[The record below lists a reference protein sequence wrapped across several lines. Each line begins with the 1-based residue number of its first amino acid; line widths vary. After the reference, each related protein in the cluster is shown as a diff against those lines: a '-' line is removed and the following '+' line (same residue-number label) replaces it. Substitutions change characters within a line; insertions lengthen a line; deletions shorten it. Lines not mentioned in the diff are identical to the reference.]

1 MTTTFTSSQ
10 VLFIALFVSH
20 LTIGVVQLP
29 MQIYVLW
36 KSQDPPC
43 SGIQLRRISCT
54 FPVCMSFTILFLIS
68 LERCLNVVH
77 NNYYKRVIT
86 NRSLIVTITLVTL
99 LSIVRTTID
108 TLLAINLEKRKLLK
122 LFIALTVYLGIFTII
137 AVVLNV
143 AFLRNVKQ

>member
-1 MTTTFTSSQ
+1 
-10 VLFIALFVSH
+10 
-20 LTIGVVQLP
+20 
-29 MQIYVLW
+29 
-36 KSQDPPC
+36 
-43 SGIQLRRISCT
+43 
-54 FPVCMSFTILFLIS
+54 MSFTILFLIS

-77 NNYYKRVIT
+77 NNYYKHVIT

-99 LSIVRTTID
+99 LSIVRSTID